1 MIRNLF
7 FIVAMIAVVGIV
19 ALNAQDKTKK
29 EEPKKMENQT
39 EPK

>member
-19 ALNAQDKTKK
+19 ALNAKNPVLKT
-29 EEPKKMENQT
+29 P
-39 EPK
+39 